1 MFAATPVQQSVA
13 YVVAGIVA
21 VGFILWLLANSRRA
35 RPEVGS
41 EIELAANRKPY
52 YGDEEMEGKRLDRA
66 QWLGLAFL
74 LVIAIGLPLYWLA
87 EPGRQAGAIN
97 NFKKV
102 FASRGEELS
111 VPTAQGG
118 FNCQGCHGGV
128 SGAPVQYNLVDPI
141 TSKITPVMWQAP
153 SLDDVT
159 LRMTDDQLREVL
171 TYGRPFS
178 PMPAWGLEGG
188 GPMNEQQ
195 IDNLIAWLHSVA
207 IKPDEA
213 RKRNTDNAATELATL
228 QDPQTALATAQA
240 AVAKLD
246 ADPATVEADLLKAQ
260 AQVTL
265 LQGII
270 ATGQEA
276 SEGAA
281 LFNVNCARCHTLGW
295 SYNMP
300 TEPGSGAFGPP
311 LSNVL
316 NQFPNIEDH
325 VDFVTEGK
333 EFGEKYG
340 RQGKA
345 SGRMPH
351 FGTVL
356 TSKQI
361 KAIVC
366 YERELVAKKRGESLG
381 KDCL

>member
-1 MFAATPVQQSVA
+1 MLVATSVQQSVA
-13 YVVAGIVA
+13 YVIVAIVA

-52 YGDEEMEGKRLDRA
+52 YADEEMEGKRLDRA
-66 QWLGLAFL
+66 QWLGLGFL
-74 LVIAIGLPLYWLA
+74 LIIAVGLPLYWLA

-97 NFKKV
+97 NFKKT
-102 FASRGEELS
+102 FASRGEALS
-111 VPTAQGG
+111 VPTAEGG

-128 SGAPVQYNLVDPI
+128 SGGLVQYNLTD
-141 TSKITPVMWQAP
+141 KEGNITPVMWQAP

-159 LRMTDDQLREVL
+159 LRMTDDQLKEVL

-178 PMPAWGLEGG
+178 PMPAWGLAGG

-207 IKPDEA
+207 IKPEDA
-213 RKRNTDNAATELATL
+213 RKRNAENAKAQLATL
-228 QDPQTALATAQA
+228 QDAPKLLADAQA
-240 AVAKLD
+240 TVAKLD
-246 ADPATVEADLLKAQ
+246 ADPATEQADLLKAE
-260 AQVTL
+260 AQVSML
-265 LQGII
+265 EGII

-300 TEPGSGAFGPP
+300 TKPASGAFGPP

-316 NQFPNIEDH
+316 NQFEDPQDH
-325 VDFVTEGK
+325 IDFVTEGK

-356 TSKQI
+356 TKAQI
-361 KAIVC
+361 KAIVD
-366 YERELVAKKRGESLG
+366 YERKLATQARAAGSNTAQEQ
-381 KDCL
+381 